1 MTTPRTLS
9 TTTSVKSA
17 ISAEVST
24 TWCHT
29 WARSPSTTYFGPSFW
44 LPSNSPTTASFAPRT
59 TRSSTTWTTT
69 RILRLR
75 TSKPSVLAN
84 FGVPLY
90 GTKERHPD
98 PPHRADTPRAT
109 PRTSPVKTEQYN
121 KYKRP
126 GGHEHVVFVCDTLE
140 QHGEKPENKSEK
152 VLRRADL
159 AGADWNEPASV
170 SALFHG
176 RQKTLPQLGPHPAT
190 LTMTMILTMTLL
202 PPMNRMIAPEYHSC
216 LWGSYRVI

>member
-1 MTTPRTLS
+1 LICAVLPALDRLEGHNIACIHS
-9 TTTSVKSA
+9 KRF
-17 ISAEVST
+17 
-24 TWCHT
+24 
-29 WARSPSTTYFGPSFW
+29 RSRLDTGD
-44 LPSNSPTTASFAPRT
+44 SNAF
-59 TRSSTTWTTT
+59 
-69 RILRLR
+69 
-75 TSKPSVLAN
+75 
-84 FGVPLY
+84 
-90 GTKERHPD
+90 
-98 PPHRADTPRAT
+98 DTPRNT
-109 PRTSPVKTEQYN
+109 SYTSPVKTEQYN

-190 LTMTMILTMTLL
+190 LTMTIILTMTLL